1 MRFSGFILGGFMR
14 KLVIAV
20 VAAVG
25 MLLGLSGVAA
35 NAQVAPSAAG
45 QSSAALCTP
54 LGNIVGECAIVSGI
68 GFNSDPQPDPCPKC
82 AEAVAFALAT
92 VPAGHQADIA
102 GDAANGVAL
111 LGQAAVAAKPD
122 QAATLRAQA
131 QTSFTAAGALVGKTA
146 LGLPGAGY
154 VDPDTG
160 KYVPVAKGW
169 RVEIADHLTDGLN
182 LLRLKPT
189 QKDVTAAMSD
199 FDAAYAQF
207 VASSVPTDPS
217 K

>member
-1 MRFSGFILGGFMR
+1 MR

-20 VAAVG
+20 LAAVAI
-25 MLLGLSGVAA
+25 MLGLSVVPA
-35 NAQVAPSAAG
+35 NAQVTPSAAG

-54 LGNIVGECAIVSGI
+54 NGNIVGECVIVAGV
-68 GFNSDPQPDPCPKC
+68 GFDSDPQPDPCKTCP
-82 AEAVAFALAT
+82 AAVALALTA
-92 VPAGHQADIA
+92 VPSTHRDELN
-102 GDAANGVAL
+102 GDLTGGVAL

-131 QTSFTAAGALVGKTA
+131 QTSFTAAGALVGKVA

-154 VDPDTG
+154 IDPDTG
-160 KYVPVAKGW
+160 KYVPVGKGW
-169 RVEIADHLTDGLN
+169 RIEVAGHLTDGLN

-199 FDAAYAQF
+199 FDTAYAEF